1 MGEEQRR
8 RRQRRPSTVLPAF
21 LNPSLSL
28 LSNLTTTSTTQGK
41 LSCQRAFVTPNYQ
54 IERLY
59 IILVFNPNIKVLML
73 FSTLF
78 FIHFSLQG
86 FAATLS
92 PDIPYCLL
100 LISFLYP
107 YLLPPLTWKHFHKFY
122 S

>member
-21 LNPSLSL
+21 LHPSLSL
-28 LSNLTTTSTTQGK
+28 LSNLTTTSTAPGK
-41 LSCQRAFVTPNYQ
+41 LSCQRASVTPNYQ

-59 IILVFNPNIKVLML
+59 IVLVFNPNIKVLML
-73 FSTLF
+73 FSTLL

-86 FAATLS
+86 FTAMLS

-100 LISFLYP
+100 LISFLHP
-107 YLLPPLTWKHFHKFY
+107 YLLPPLIWKHFHKFY